1 MKHSDDVIGRL
12 TWNMSL
18 CSRQPSY
25 PGMVSTWKSK
35 WWMFFRL
42 WTVFLSSGLFVG
54 PPPTGRSG
62 RAAIQTGVLHTLER
76 SNTAMSLQ
84 MQCRTVSLRTG
95 RIVLAYLFHLSI
107 ILMHTIS
114 IHWCMTAVIANVI
127 GQAGWKRLQM
137 WSLSLNKSYIFHHH
151 QQRQH
156 FALTIT
162 YSRICA
168 SRTFISPQSFRILHP
183 LFCILLHLS
192 TRGARACAV
201 WGGESGR
208 SDSISQFPRSSTST
222 TTTFPRFTRL
232 TTFQKQD
239 ISCSFLWPAPQNLQT
254 YNIYKIRK
262 LQNISS
268 SNKIGPLS
276 LFFPATT

>member
-1 MKHSDDVIGRL
+1 
-12 TWNMSL
+12 
-18 CSRQPSY
+18 
-25 PGMVSTWKSK
+25 
-35 WWMFFRL
+35 MFFPL
-42 WTVFLSSGLFVG
+42 WAVFLSSGLFVG
-54 PPPTGRSG
+54 PPPTGWSG

-84 MQCRTVSLRTG
+84 MHWGTVTLRTG
-95 RIVLAYLFHLSI
+95 RLVLAYLFHLSI

-114 IHWCMTAVIANVI
+114 IHRCLTAVIANVI

-183 LFCILLHLS
+183 LFCILPHLS

-232 TTFQKQD
+232 TTFQIQD
-239 ISCSFLWPAPQNLQT
+239 ICCSFL
-254 YNIYKIRK
+254 
-262 LQNISS
+262 
-268 SNKIGPLS
+268 
-276 LFFPATT
+276 

>member
-1 MKHSDDVIGRL
+1 
-12 TWNMSL
+12 
-18 CSRQPSY
+18 
-25 PGMVSTWKSK
+25 
-35 WWMFFRL
+35 MFFPAL
-42 WTVFLSSGLFVG
+42 DGVFEFG
-54 PPPTGRSG
+54 PFCRPASHRSSG

-95 RIVLAYLFHLSI
+95 RLVLAYLFHLSI
-107 ILMHTIS
+107 ILMNTIS
-114 IHWCMTAVIANVI
+114 IHRCMTAVIADVI
-127 GQAGWKRLQM
+127 GQAEWKRLKM

-168 SRTFISPQSFRILHP
+168 SRTFISPQYFRILHP
-183 LFCILLHLS
+183 LFCILPHLS

-232 TTFQKQD
+232 TTFQIQD
-239 ISCSFLWPAPQNLQT
+239 ICCSFL
-254 YNIYKIRK
+254 
-262 LQNISS
+262 
-268 SNKIGPLS
+268 
-276 LFFPATT
+276 

>member
-1 MKHSDDVIGRL
+1 MEAHRH
-12 TWNMSL
+12 
-18 CSRQPSY
+18 QP
-25 PGMVSTWKSK
+25 MVSRHLSSK
-35 WWMFFRL
+35 DCMSATLIDCEKKWNTLMMWLASWHEICLSAAANPLIQGWCSLEKANGGCFFRL

-54 PPPTGRSG
+54 LPSTGWSG

-95 RIVLAYLFHLSI
+95 RLVLAYLFHLSI

-114 IHWCMTAVIANVI
+114 IHWCMTALKANVI

-162 YSRICA
+162 YSRMCA
-168 SRTFISPQSFRILHP
+168 SRTFIPPQSFRILHP
-183 LFCILLHLS
+183 LF
-192 TRGARACAV
+192 
-201 WGGESGR
+201 
-208 SDSISQFPRSSTST
+208 
-222 TTTFPRFTRL
+222 
-232 TTFQKQD
+232 
-239 ISCSFLWPAPQNLQT
+239 
-254 YNIYKIRK
+254 
-262 LQNISS
+262 
-268 SNKIGPLS
+268 
-276 LFFPATT
+276 